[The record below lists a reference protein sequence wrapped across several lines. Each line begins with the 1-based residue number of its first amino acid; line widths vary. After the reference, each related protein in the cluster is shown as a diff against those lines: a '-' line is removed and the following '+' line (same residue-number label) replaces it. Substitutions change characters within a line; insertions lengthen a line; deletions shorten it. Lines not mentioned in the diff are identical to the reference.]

1 MTIRLQHDYPVFGG
15 FRVSFT
21 PGIMTVYVRC
31 GMRLSDSAPFLR
43 RWPLLGLAA
52 LFILLLAILAVAL

>member
-1 MTIRLQHDYPVFGG
+1 M
-15 FRVSFT
+15 SFT